1 MCLNSR
7 KKMILVRVSSAN
19 MLTDYA
25 YAIASVFVYPFME
38 EIEAEIRVFVKKPIS
53 VGNNMKPKLNSLSLR
68 SFA

>member
-1 MCLNSR
+1 VSR
-7 KKMILVRVSSAN
+7 VNI
-19 MLTDYA
+19 LTDYA
-25 YAIASVFVYPFME
+25 YAIASVFAYPFME